1 MGDYTEPFAV
11 IGELDGRHLEI
22 TARSA
27 PAAAAAA
34 RYWRDEYGSECPST
48 H

>member
-27 PAAAAAA
+27 PAAA

-48 H
+48 Y